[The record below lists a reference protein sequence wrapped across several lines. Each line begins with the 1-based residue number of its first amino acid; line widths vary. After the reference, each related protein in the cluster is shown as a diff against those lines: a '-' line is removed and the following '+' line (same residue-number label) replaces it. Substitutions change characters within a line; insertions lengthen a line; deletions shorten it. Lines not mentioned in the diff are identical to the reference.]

1 MGAVYVA
8 EIFTRNRVEGIKATV
23 APHNRVHE
31 QLFYLRGVGLLFIS
45 LLTIK
50 A

>member
-8 EIFTRNRVEGIKATV
+8 EIFTQNRVEGIKATV

-31 QLFYLRGVGLLFIS
+31 QLFEHIGVNLLFIR